1 MSVKRKSVFM
11 KTILLSWKD
20 LSMMNLLKKKT
31 KIVAKLSINK
41 IILKD

>member
-20 LSMMNLLKKKT
+20 LSMMNLLKKKQ
-31 KIVAKLSINK
+31 KLWPN
-41 IILKD
+41 

>member
-20 LSMMNLLKKKT
+20 LSMMNLLKKT

>member
-20 LSMMNLLKKKT
+20 LSMMNLLKKN
-31 KIVAKLSINK
+31 VAKLSINK
-41 IILKD
+41 IIL